1 MDMTQ
6 LNDLFLEAAETER
19 KLPAAIRKQKLSS
32 WPDHV
37 QEWFGYGYHAAETP
51 RLTATPEQVSRLDY
65 AIELGITGLDVEDR
79 KLVWAVAHSA
89 AFRERGPIKLLY
101 LQHFLIVGQ
110 RNVCICS
117 IS

>member
-37 QEWFGYGYHAAETP
+37 QDWFGYGYHAAETP
-51 RLTATPEQVSRLDY
+51 RLTATLEQVSRLDY
-65 AIELGITGLDVEDR
+65 AIELGITGMDVEDR
-79 KLVWAVAHSA
+79 KLVCGCCTLGSVS
-89 AFRERGPIKLLY
+89 
-101 LQHFLIVGQ
+101 
-110 RNVCICS
+110 
-117 IS
+117 

>member
-37 QEWFGYGYHAAETP
+37 QEW
-51 RLTATPEQVSRLDY
+51 
-65 AIELGITGLDVEDR
+65 
-79 KLVWAVAHSA
+79 
-89 AFRERGPIKLLY
+89 
-101 LQHFLIVGQ
+101 VG
-110 RNVCICS
+110 
-117 IS
+117 